1 MFASSFYVMVV
12 MGLMVVERAA
22 KGPLEISKGWDELS
36 SKLNIYVKCI
46 DVGCVVTLSA
56 PGVVRGTVCTC
67 TYKVGNRGSTTF

>member
-1 MFASSFYVMVV
+1 MVV

-56 PGVVRGTVCTC
+56 PGSCAWDGLHL
-67 TYKVGNRGSTTF
+67 YL